1 MAATILT
8 TAITPTNPLSLIA
21 NDMREVDSVIADR
34 LHTSVPLIS
43 QISQYIIAAGGKRLR
58 PALLLMICKALGY
71 EESQRFN
78 LAAVVELIHT
88 ATLLHDD
95 VVDES
100 TMRRGRATANEAFGN
115 PASVLVGDFLHT
127 RSFQMMVAA
136 GSTRVLQ
143 ILSDATNIIAEG
155 EVQQLMNMH
164 DASLD
169 EEGYLQVIRSKTAK
183 LFEASAQLGAVLAGS
198 SPAVEQACAT
208 YGQAL
213 GTAFQI
219 IDDVLDYTGDTA
231 EMGKNLGDDLREG
244 KCTLPLIAAMQRAT
258 PEQAAIV
265 RQAIEQGSTEQ
276 LATVIAIVQATGA
289 LDVARAAAH
298 AEAQRAIDALEQL
311 PDNLHTAN
319 LLQLAAQLLDRRT

>member
-1 MAATILT
+1 MAATTLT
-8 TAITPTNPLSLIA
+8 TAPPTINPLSLIA
-21 NDMREVDSVIADR
+21 DDMREVDSVIALR
-34 LHTSVPLIS
+34 LQSSVPLIS

-58 PALLLMICKALGY
+58 PALLLLICKTLGY
-71 EESQRFN
+71 TGRSRFN

-127 RSFQMMVAA
+127 RSFQMMVEA
-136 GSTRVLQ
+136 GSIRILQ

-183 LFEASAQLGAVLAGS
+183 LFEASAQIGAVLAGS
-198 SPAVEQACAT
+198 SPEVEAACAS

-219 IDDVLDYTGDTA
+219 IDDVLDYTGEA
-231 EMGKNLGDDLREG
+231 NEMGKNIGDDLREG
-244 KCTLPLIAAMQRAT
+244 KCTLPLIAAMQRAA
-258 PEQAAIV
+258 PAQASIV

-276 LATVIAIVQATGA
+276 LANVVAIVQSTGA

-298 AEAQRAIDALEQL
+298 AEAQRAIEALEQL
-311 PDNLHTAN
+311 PDNLHRAN

>member
-198 SPAVEQACAT
+198 SPAVEEACAT

-265 RQAIEQGSTEQ
+265 REAIEQGSTEQ

-298 AEAQRAIDALEQL
+298 AEAQRAIDALAQL